1 VSELDKPYNPLDFEA
16 KWYKF
21 WEESN
26 LFEPTG
32 AGEPFCM
39 VLPPPNVTGVLH
51 IGHALNQTL
60 QDVIA
65 RYKRMRGYD
74 VLWVPGTDHAGIATQ
89 NVVEKTLAKDGI
101 SRFDLGREKF
111 IDEVWK
117 WRAEYGNRIV
127 EQIKHL
133 GSSLS
138 WKHQRFTMDEEMSF
152 AVRTV
157 FVSLYKKGLIYKGNR
172 MINWCPRCLT
182 AISDLEVNHID
193 KPGFL
198 WYIKYCLKEN
208 NSKGIVV
215 ATTRPET
222 LFGDTAVAVNPND
235 SRYKEFIGK
244 TVLVPIV
251 GREILV
257 IADDYVDSEFGTGAL
272 KITPA
277 HDPNDF
283 EVGKRFGL
291 PSISVFSDEGKM
303 NENAPGFEGLDRY
316 ECRKS
321 VVKRLKKDG
330 LLVKEE
336 SYKHSV
342 GHCYRCST
350 EIEPKISKQWFVK
363 TKQMAKRAKQAV
375 INKDARFIPSSWEKT
390 FYEWM
395 DNIQDW
401 CISRQIWWGHRIP
414 VYYCNNC
421 GNTIASVDPPESC
434 PSCGGSMH
442 QDEDVLDT
450 WFSSAL
456 WPFSTLG
463 WPKNKKLLK
472 RFYPNSAIVT
482 GFDIIFFWVARM
494 MMMGLTFMDEVP
506 FKDIY
511 IHALVR
517 DKYNQKMSKS
527 KGNVIDPLV
536 IISKYGADSVRF
548 TLAAL
553 SIQGRDILL
562 SEERIEGFRHFAN
575 KIWNAFRLIRLLLN
589 QKEPSK
595 ANRSENRTIAIDW
608 IITETNRTVKAV
620 RYHLDNYD
628 FHEAANAIYRFF
640 WHKFCDVYLEIAKTE
655 IKLYPNQT
663 AVTLSFVA
671 EVALKILHP
680 FMPFITD
687 ELWNFKKK
695 QPSSL
700 LKTEFPKPD
709 SGILKNY
716 EDARSKMESVLDVI
730 KLIRS
735 LKSDLEIPT
744 RKIVDVS
751 IKSSNETFKKYGQ
764 YIEQLAFVNVAG
776 ELEGAHRIGKFAE
789 IVIEATGE
797 QKWKAM
803 SKLDKEAK
811 KLKNRILQLKK
822 RLENKGF
829 LEHAEESVIDE
840 IKNEYRYDI
849 ERVAVLEKRIEEI
862 GKL

>member
-1 VSELDKPYNPLDFEA
+1 
-16 KWYKF
+16 
-21 WEESN
+21 
-26 LFEPTG
+26 
-32 AGEPFCM
+32 M
-39 VLPPPNVTGVLH
+39 
-51 IGHALNQTL
+51 LNR
-60 QDVIA
+60 D
-65 RYKRMRGYD
+65 
-74 VLWVPGTDHAGIATQ
+74 
-89 NVVEKTLAKDGI
+89 
-101 SRFDLGREKF
+101 
-111 IDEVWK
+111 
-117 WRAEYGNRIV
+117 
-127 EQIKHL
+127 
-133 GSSLS
+133 
-138 WKHQRFTMDEEMSF
+138 
-152 AVRTV
+152 RT
-157 FVSLYKKGLIYKGNR
+157 
-172 MINWCPRCLT
+172 
-182 AISDLEVNHID
+182 
-193 KPGFL
+193 
-198 WYIKYCLKEN
+198 EN
-208 NSKGIVV
+208 K
-215 ATTRPET
+215 
-222 LFGDTAVAVNPND
+222 
-235 SRYKEFIGK
+235 
-244 TVLVPIV
+244 
-251 GREILV
+251 
-257 IADDYVDSEFGTGAL
+257 
-272 KITPA
+272 
-277 HDPNDF
+277 
-283 EVGKRFGL
+283 
-291 PSISVFSDEGKM
+291 
-303 NENAPGFEGLDRY
+303 
-316 ECRKS
+316 
-321 VVKRLKKDG
+321 
-330 LLVKEE
+330 
-336 SYKHSV
+336 
-342 GHCYRCST
+342 
-350 EIEPKISKQWFVK
+350 
-363 TKQMAKRAKQAV
+363 AV

-744 RKIVDVS
+744 RKIVDGVC
-751 IKSSNETFKKYGQ
+751 KCCR
-764 YIEQLAFVNVAG
+764 
-776 ELEGAHRIGKFAE
+776 RIGRCA
-789 IVIEATGE
+789 
-797 QKWKAM
+797 Q
-803 SKLDKEAK
+803 
-811 KLKNRILQLKK
+811 NR
-822 RLENKGF
+822 
-829 LEHAEESVIDE
+829 
-840 IKNEYRYDI
+840 
-849 ERVAVLEKRIEEI
+849 
-862 GKL
+862 